1 MKKISIAIDGPAAAG
16 KSTIAK
22 MVAKNLNYTYIDTG
36 AMYRCVAYYAMKNH
50 IDFEDETGIGEL
62 LKNMDIQMLPDG
74 TVHLN
79 HEDVTTYI
87 RENEVSMG
95 ASIVSKYAA
104 VRTFLVDKQRQMA
117 QGGGVILDGR
127 DIGTVVLKDAEL
139 KIYQI
144 ASIECRAMR
153 RHKENIERGLDSDL
167 EAIKAEIAQR
177 DEQDMNRAISP
188 LKKADDAVEIDTS
201 DMSLD
206 EVVAH
211 IMDLVAQRV

>member
-1 MKKISIAIDGPAAAG
+1 
-16 KSTIAK
+16 
-22 MVAKNLNYTYIDTG
+22 
-36 AMYRCVAYYAMKNH
+36 
-50 IDFEDETGIGEL
+50 
-62 LKNMDIQMLPDG
+62 MLPDG

-211 IMDLVAQRV
+211 VMDLVAQRV

>member
-1 MKKISIAIDGPAAAG
+1 MSQN
-16 KSTIAK
+16 T
-22 MVAKNLNYTYIDTG
+22 LQL
-36 AMYRCVAYYAMKNH
+36 
-50 IDFEDETGIGEL
+50 EL
-62 LKNMDIQMLPDG
+62 
-74 TVHLN
+74 
-79 HEDVTTYI
+79 
-87 RENEVSMG
+87 SW
-95 ASIVSKYAA
+95 
-104 VRTFLVDKQRQMA
+104 FDKQRQMA

-211 IMDLVAQRV
+211 VMDLVAQRV

>member
-1 MKKISIAIDGPAAAG
+1 
-16 KSTIAK
+16 
-22 MVAKNLNYTYIDTG
+22 
-36 AMYRCVAYYAMKNH
+36 
-50 IDFEDETGIGEL
+50 
-62 LKNMDIQMLPDG
+62 
-74 TVHLN
+74 
-79 HEDVTTYI
+79 
-87 RENEVSMG
+87 
-95 ASIVSKYAA
+95 
-104 VRTFLVDKQRQMA
+104 
-117 QGGGVILDGR
+117 
-127 DIGTVVLKDAEL
+127 
-139 KIYQI
+139 
-144 ASIECRAMR
+144 MR